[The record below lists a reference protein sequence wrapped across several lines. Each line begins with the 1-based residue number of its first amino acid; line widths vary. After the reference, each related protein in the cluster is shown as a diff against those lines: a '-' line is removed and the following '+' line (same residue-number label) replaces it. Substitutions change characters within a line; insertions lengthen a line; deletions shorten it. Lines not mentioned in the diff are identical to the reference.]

1 MFSFVTKFI
10 KFLYFYL
17 IGNPIM
23 VTQDLLDPGPDHP
36 LTEMLLETW
45 IWLGA
50 FASAVTTA
58 LVMLGCSWFVSIPA
72 SWLIVC
78 AFWASKASISNSSH

>member
-1 MFSFVTKFI
+1 
-10 KFLYFYL
+10 
-17 IGNPIM
+17 M
-23 VTQDLLDPGPDHP
+23 VTRDLLDPGPDHP

-50 FASAVTTA
+50 FASAVTTV
-58 LVMLGCSWFVSIPA
+58 LVVAFKVSWFIAIPA

-78 AFWASKASISNSSH
+78 AFWASKQSFTKAP